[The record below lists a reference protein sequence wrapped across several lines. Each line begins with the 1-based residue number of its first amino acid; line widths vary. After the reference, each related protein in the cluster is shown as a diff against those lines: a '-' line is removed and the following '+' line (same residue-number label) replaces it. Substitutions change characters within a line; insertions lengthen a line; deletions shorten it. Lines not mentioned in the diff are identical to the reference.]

1 MLFAV
6 TRSQIEKAIE
16 RCAVVEAAVRGEIG
30 PERLSFYQVLIEQHR
45 ELHEQ
50 HPEWKK

>member
-16 RCAVVEAAVRGEIG
+16 RNQPLVI
-30 PERLSFYQVLIEQHR
+30 
-45 ELHEQ
+45 
-50 HPEWKK
+50 

>member
-16 RCAVVEAAVRGEIG
+16 RHQPLVIKMAAGISRAA
-30 PERLSFYQVLIEQHR
+30 
-45 ELHEQ
+45 
-50 HPEWKK
+50 